1 MSTDTK
7 PKHIGRNISRIRE
20 LRDMKQDALAIAMG
34 VSQQTIS
41 IIEGSE
47 SVDDEKLKTIA
58 GLLGVTPDVIKNFSE
73 EAVFNII
80 GNTFDIDNNN
90 GSSVISYGCTFNP
103 LDKLLEAFEEN
114 KKLYQ
119 LLIQAEKEKVA
130 FLEKLLSEKK

>member
-1 MSTDTK
+1 
-7 PKHIGRNISRIRE
+7 
-20 LRDMKQDALAIAMG
+20 MKQDALAIALG

-47 SVDDEKLKTIA
+47 TVEDEKLKTIA

-73 EAVFNII
+73 EAVFNIM
-80 GNTFDIDNNN
+80 GNTYQDNA
-90 GSSVISYGCTFNP
+90 SSVNHGCTFNP

-119 LLIQAEKEKVA
+119 QLIQAEKDKVA